1 MLPLFLLFLLL
12 LVSVAWL
19 ALRSL
24 RLQRELRQVRA
35 DAAQFRLLAEHS
47 VDIAWVLDAE
57 TLELVY
63 LSPAAHSLTGYDLPA
78 LQNQISTLAQE
89 VPARVQ
95 RWRNGDQSRV
105 RLLREVELPHRDGRA
120 LVLEVTSTLVADVA
134 GRPLTLL
141 GSARDVSQAQRAE
154 AEQETEQKRFASML
168 SHEFRTPLATIDG
181 AVQRLVATAD
191 AAGADEATRKR
202 YLKIQAAVD
211 RLLGMINDYLSPERM
226 AAIDRTRAADGVA
239 PLALLQQAAATV
251 PASHVVRL
259 HLDEDLPA
267 QLRCDVPGLLLCLK
281 IVLDNAVKFSPS
293 GSAIELEAR
302 LAPQG
307 GVLLCVADRGV
318 GLVEPELGQLFD
330 KGFRGVHAGAH
341 AGAGLGLYM
350 AHAVVEV
357 HGGNF
362 QVSQRTGGGA
372 EFRIWL
378 PMAVAESKNLAAA
391 EGERDNSLT

>member
-24 RLQRELRQVRA
+24 RLQRALEQARA
-35 DAAQFRLLAEHS
+35 GEAQFRLLAEHG
-47 VDIAWVLDAE
+47 VDVAWMLDAQ
-57 TLELVY
+57 TLELLY
-63 LSPAAHSLTGYDLPA
+63 LSPAAQALTGYDPA
-78 LQNQISTLAQE
+78 QLKVEMAKLAQE

-120 LVLEVTSTLVADVA
+120 LVLEVTSTLLADVA
-134 GRPLTLL
+134 GRPLVLL
-141 GSARDVSQAQRAE
+141 GSAHDVSEAQQADAE
-154 AEQETEQKRFASML
+154 REKEHKRFASML

-191 AAGADEATRKR
+191 TAGADEATRKR
-202 YLKIQAAVD
+202 YLKIQTAVD

-226 AAIDRTRAADGVA
+226 AAIGRARAADGIA
-239 PLALLQQAAATV
+239 PLALLQQAAAGV
-251 PASHVVRL
+251 PAGHVVRL

-267 QLRCDVPGLLLCLK
+267 HLRCDVPGLLLCLK
-281 IVLDNAVKFSPS
+281 ILLDNAVKFSPS
-293 GSAIELEAR
+293 GSAIELQGK
-302 LAPQG
+302 LAPQA

-318 GLVEPELGQLFD
+318 GLVESERGQLFD
-330 KGFRGVHAGAH
+330 KGFRGLHAGAH

-357 HGGNF
+357 HGGHF
-362 QVSQRTGGGA
+362 QLNQRAGGGA
-372 EFRIWL
+372 EFCIWL
-378 PMAVAESKNLAAA
+378 PAPTAAGKNLAAA
-391 EGERDNSLT
+391 EAWRENSLT